1 MTRVSRTDAMASLED
16 LIRNAIKEG
25 RLGGLS
31 LWPCSTGFQSNLK
44 NKHGGWECHVNEDPI
59 VALRAALGE
68 APPAAVFTFKGGV
81 FD

>member
-1 MTRVSRTDAMASLED
+1 MTRASRTDAMTSLED

>member
-1 MTRVSRTDAMASLED
+1 MSLED
-16 LIRNAIKEG
+16 LIRKAIEEG
-25 RLGGLS
+25 RFSGLS

-59 VALRAALGE
+59 VALRAALGSSFTWHSQ
-68 APPAAVFTFKGGV
+68 PPCLFFR

>member
-1 MTRVSRTDAMASLED
+1 MTSLEN

-31 LWPCSTGFQSNLK
+31 LWPCSTGYQSNLK